1 MVDKVEQFVLSLKG
15 HPYKGH
21 MDYWALERE
30 CFGWI
35 ENGTYALITE
45 PWFKNTK
52 VTFID
57 ERIVLMHK
65 CHYTLGKKV
74 GYLELMKKVADL
86 NGHKD
91 MYKDPNFTTYKLDG
105 WPD

>member
-1 MVDKVEQFVLSLKG
+1 
-15 HPYKGH
+15 

-35 ENGTYALITE
+35 ENDKYSLITE

-57 ERIVLMHK
+57 ERIVLM
-65 CHYTLGKKV
+65 CQSHYTLGKKV
-74 GYLELMKKVADL
+74 GYMKLMELVAEKEKGKY
-86 NGHKD
+86 NGS
-91 MYKDPNFTTYKLDG
+91 NSAYKLDG